1 MFSFLGKEQAS
12 VQLYGK
18 LPLAKDYL
26 RVGAGQGAGQ
36 AFRDWLDRA
45 FSQAPNAKDA
55 LTLPWPAAF
64 VLGDSWGAPLVG
76 AAWPSSDTG
85 GLRPFPFVAFVE
97 RKKKAVAE
105 DWEQGGP
112 LAAAIWNRMYA
123 VYDAR
128 EEHSDAQ
135 SYLAKMRSEQIDFAT
150 LESPAAESI
159 EFETWLNA
167 LWPGKGKEGLL
178 ETLCGLEALR
188 RGAHRGPIR
197 LPLVVDLPPRPQAH
211 AWLKLLVEFNLV
223 GRDMLPS
230 LFFPLPAKP
239 APPPEPAPEAPPAD
253 PFGSSFSSS
262 SFSSSSSSDPFAPA
276 PDPFAAPADANP
288 FGSPSSDPFASSS
301 APSDENPFAASGDA
315 AGPAQ
320 SGESAA
326 ATPTPAPALTPAFV
340 TIFRATPSPADAL
353 WLRAPQ
359 PGRARLPGDLCP
371 AEGRSAA
378 GAAPAPEQL
387 PTLSES
393 LRGAF
398 LSLRSRVR

>member
-1 MFSFLGKEQAS
+1 MFSFLGKEQAPI
-12 VQLYGK
+12 QLYGK

-36 AFRDWLDRA
+36 GLRDWLDRA

-64 VLGDSWGAPLVG
+64 VLGESWGAPLIG

-85 GLRPFPFVAFVE
+85 GLRPFPFVTFVE
-97 RKKKAVAE
+97 RKKKSVQE
-105 DWEQGGP
+105 DWEQGAA
-112 LAAAIWNRMYA
+112 LAAAIWNRLHA
-123 VYDAR
+123 IYDAR

-135 SYLAKMRSEQIDFAT
+135 SFLAKMRGEQIDFAA
-150 LESPAAESI
+150 LETPPAESI
-159 EFETWLNA
+159 DFEMWLAA

-178 ETLCGLEALR
+178 ETLCALEALR
-188 RGAHRGPIR
+188 RSAHRGPIR
-197 LPLVVDLPPRPQAH
+197 LPLVADLPSRPQAH

-223 GRDMLPS
+223 GRDLLPS
-230 LFFPLPAKP
+230 LFFPLPPKP
-239 APPPEPAPEAPPAD
+239 AAAPEPAPEAPSD

-262 SFSSSSSSDPFAPA
+262 SDPFGSSSSDPFAPA
-276 PDPFAAPADANP
+276 PDPFAEAPSADSNPFADA
-288 FGSPSSDPFASSS
+288 SSDPFASSS
-301 APSDENPFAASGDA
+301 SGGENPFAASSDTAGDA
-315 AGPAQ
+315 PGDP
-320 SGESAA
+320 SAA
-326 ATPTPAPALTPAFV
+326 ASTTPAFV
-340 TIFRATPSPADAL
+340 TIFRATPSPADAI

-359 PGRARLPGDLCP
+359 AGRARSPGDLCP

-378 GAAPAPEQL
+378 GAGPAPEQAPAL
-387 PTLSES
+387 AES